1 MMKMIKIKTELQEWL
16 VDYITNTIHGLE
28 AENSEDFNKW
38 AKSFERDEAD
48 FVVNM
53 EFGNDWGY
61 DKREEITEKE
71 ATEYAQALM
80 QTILDNWYL

>member
-1 MMKMIKIKTELQEWL
+1 MIKIKTELQEWL
-16 VDYITNTIHGLE
+16 VDYITDTIHGLE
-28 AENSEDFNKW
+28 ADNSEDFNKW
-38 AKSFERDEAD
+38 AKSFEREEAD

-71 ATEYAQALM
+71 AVEYAQALM